1 MVKGKDIFRTTL
13 VFLIVNGSK
22 VTEVGGERENECRE
36 TERERRKLAYLSD
49 GDRDCVIGWHG
60 VKRMLKS
67 LCVKSSPSK
76 REHAEDSR
84 LNRPRK
90 GGGTRWAAEN
100 WARKVTNQVLL
111 GKDMVARP
119 KKEAKTVNWAAVHDV
134 VFLGLPGTLWGW
146 FFFLLGR
153 ASPKH
158 TAFDVLVQAC
168 CKPSHT
174 WGEFGLRCEAMV
186 IFEWQSMHQL
196 EKISVSKT

>member
-22 VTEVGGERENECRE
+22 VTEVGG
-36 TERERRKLAYLSD
+36 
-49 GDRDCVIGWHG
+49 G
-60 VKRMLKS
+60 
-67 LCVKSSPSK
+67 
-76 REHAEDSR
+76 R

-134 VFLGLPGTLWGW
+134 VFLGLPE
-146 FFFLLGR
+146 
-153 ASPKH
+153 
-158 TAFDVLVQAC
+158 DVLYFDSVTITNNVSSYFIEIIQLLMSQGA
-168 CKPSHT
+168 SL
-174 WGEFGLRCEAMV
+174 GLQTRGQ
-186 IFEWQSMHQL
+186 I
-196 EKISVSKT
+196 